1 MANLNQVDL
10 TNVSQQELQNL
21 RHIIDEHQTMA
32 SKLNEYSNR
41 CQDNQLKQMFK
52 QAAQSAQ
59 TTVQQLTN
67 KL

>member
-1 MANLNQVDL
+1 MANLGQVDL
-10 TNVSQQELQNL
+10 NNLTQIELQNL
-21 RHIIDEHQTMA
+21 RHIIDEHKTMA
-32 SKLNEYSNR
+32 AKLSEYASR
-41 CQDNQLKQMFK
+41 CNDQQVKQMFQ

>member
-1 MANLNQVDL
+1 VANLNQVDL
-10 TNVSQQELQNL
+10 TNLSQMELENL

-52 QAAQSAQ
+52 QAAQSSQ
-59 TTVQQLTN
+59 TTAQQLIN

>member
-41 CQDNQLKQMFK
+41 CQDSQLKQMFK